1 MMNGFTQGEFAKKLP
16 GKMYYT
22 LDTDILTNIEN
33 DKMTFLTHR
42 QQSSDS
48 YIPLAISGLD
58 IHVMNKYSLLRCINN
73 D

>member
-1 MMNGFTQGEFAKKLP
+1 
-16 GKMYYT
+16 MYYT